1 MKRTRMVL
9 AISMARYFLTSAS
22 LASGSEKS
30 SAIESARRN
39 LALYWAIRYE
49 LQGV

>member
-1 MKRTRMVL
+1 MKRTRMIL

-22 LASGSEKS
+22 LASGSEKE
-30 SAIESARRN
+30 AVIESARRS
-39 LALYWAIRYE
+39 LALYWAIRHE

>member
-1 MKRTRMVL
+1 MKRTRMVI

-22 LASGSEKS
+22 LASGSEKVA
-30 SAIESARRN
+30 AIESARRN

-49 LQGV
+49 LNGV

>member
-1 MKRTRMVL
+1 MKRTRMVI
-9 AISMARYFLTSAS
+9 AISMARYFLTTAS
-22 LASGSEKS
+22 LASGSEKVA
-30 SAIESARRN
+30 AIESARRN

>member
-9 AISMARYFLTSAS
+9 AISMARYFLTTAS
-22 LASGSEKS
+22 LASGSEKVA
-30 SAIESARRN
+30 AIESARRN

-49 LQGV
+49 LNGV